1 MYLLIVFLSLIG
13 SCLAGLFGRYL
24 GPWGSAIISTGCL
37 FLSLLLS
44 FFAFYEVAL
53 VGCFVYIKLI
63 PWINSEVLN
72 VDWGFMFDS
81 LTVTMCVVV
90 TFVSFLVHLY
100 STEYMSH
107 DPHLSRFMS
116 YLSLFT
122 FFMLILVTADNF
134 VQMFVGWEGVGLC
147 SFLLINFWFTRIQA
161 NKAAIK
167 AMILNRIGDFGLL
180 IAIFLIF
187 VNFKAVDYATV
198 SVLAPFFK
206 TTSVNFLNMDVDLL
220 SAIGVFLFIGAV
232 GKSAQLGLH
241 TWLPDAMEGP
251 TPVSALIHAATMVTA
266 GVFLIARCSFIYE
279 HINNVLGFI
288 AIMGALTSIFAG
300 TVGLVQ
306 NDMKR
311 VIAYSTCSQLGYMVF
326 ACGLSNYSVGIF
338 HLSNHA
344 FFKALLFLSAGSVIH
359 AISDEQDM
367 RKMGGLKNLVPFTYS
382 MMVIGSLA
390 LIGFPFLTGFY
401 SKDLILEI
409 SFGKYSVLGYFC
421 YFLGTLG
428 AFLTAFYSTRLLY
441 LTFLSKPNGYKQ
453 IISYAYD
460 SNIRI
465 TFALGCLAIPSIFV
479 GYYTKDMIVGVGSHF
494 FGTAIFVNM
503 HNMNLFDAEFIPV
516 FYKTLPVNL
525 SLFGFILAF
534 VLYNFRSKFLFQ
546 IKTSLIGKK
555 IYNFL
560 NRKWFFDKLYNE
572 YFGQFFFKFGYSIS
586 YKFIDRGIFEILG
599 PTGLST
605 TALRIGT
612 NLHKLQSGY
621 IYHYTLIILMGIT
634 FLFGVRQLVLIF
646 GFFVDYRIILLTFV
660 LFFFIV
666 NNLNKKD

>member
-24 GPWGSAIISTGCL
+24 GPRGSAIISTGCL
-37 FLSLLLS
+37 FLSLCIS

-53 VGCFVYIKLI
+53 VGCLVYIKLST
-63 PWINSEVLN
+63 WISSEVLN
-72 VDWGFMFDS
+72 IDWGFMFDS

-100 STEYMSH
+100 SVEYMH
-107 DPHLSRFMS
+107 YDPHLSRFMS
-116 YLSLFT
+116 YLSFFT

-134 VQMFVGWEGVGLC
+134 VQMFAGWEGVGLC

-167 AMILNRIGDFGLL
+167 AMILNRIGDFALL
-180 IAIFLIF
+180 MAIFLIF
-187 VNFKAVDYATV
+187 VNFKALDYATI
-198 SVLAPFFK
+198 SVLIPFFK
-206 TTSVNFLNMDVDLL
+206 TATVNLLNMDLNLL
-220 SAIGVFLFIGAV
+220 AAIGVFLFLGAM

-266 GVFLIARCSFIYE
+266 GVFLLARCSFIYE
-279 HINNVLGFI
+279 YIINVLGFI
-288 AIMGALTSIFAG
+288 AIIGALTSIIAG
-300 TVGLVQ
+300 TIGLVQ

-326 ACGLSNYSVGIF
+326 ACGLSGYSVGVF

-359 AISDEQDM
+359 AVSDEQDM

-382 MMVIGSLA
+382 MIVIGSLA
-390 LIGFPFLTGFY
+390 LIGFPFLAGFY

-409 SFGKYSVLGYFC
+409 SYGKYNSLGYFC
-421 YFLGTLG
+421 YSLGTLG

-441 LTFLSKPNGYKQ
+441 LTFLLKPVGYKQ

-460 SNIRI
+460 SGIII
-465 TFALGCLAIPSIFV
+465 TFSLSCLAIPSILV
-479 GYYTKDMIVGVGSHF
+479 GYFTKDMFVGVGSHF
-494 FGTAIFVNM
+494 FGTSVFVNIY
-503 HNMNLFDAEFIPV
+503 NMNLFDAEFIPT

-525 SLFGFILAF
+525 SLFGVILAF
-534 VLYNFRSKFLFQ
+534 IFYNFRLKLLFK

-555 IYNFL
+555 IYNFF

-572 YFGQFFFKFGYSIS
+572 YFGQFFLKFGYSIS
-586 YKFIDRGIFEILG
+586 YKVRMNSLCKGLWRG
-599 PTGLST
+599 TGKET
-605 TALRIGT
+605 ICFLRAA
-612 NLHKLQSGY
+612 
-621 IYHYTLIILMGIT
+621 
-634 FLFGVRQLVLIF
+634 VLLETSRF
-646 GFFVDYRIILLTFV
+646 
-660 LFFFIV
+660 
-666 NNLNKKD
+666 